1 MTEYTDTAASKE
13 RLAADLRQL
22 IADAESLVAET
33 AHNSEGKISALRER
47 MTENLKAARYKLAD
61 MEDAIKVKT
70 REVARATDDY
80 VHEHPWKAIGTAAGV
95 GLIVGLLIGRR

>member
-1 MTEYTDTAASKE
+1 MTDYTDTASSKE

-33 AHNSEGKISALRER
+33 AHNSESKIIALRER
-47 MTENLKAARYKLAD
+47 VTENLKAARHKLAD
-61 MEDAIKVKT
+61 VEDVIKTKT

-80 VHEHPWKAIGTAAGV
+80 VHDNPWKAIGAAAGI
-95 GLIVGLLIGRR
+95 GLIVGLLMSRR

>member
-33 AHNSEGKISALRER
+33 AHNSEGKIIALRER
-47 MTENLKAARYKLAD
+47 VTENLKAAVPPTTMCTSTPGRPS
-61 MEDAIKVKT
+61 VPQ
-70 REVARATDDY
+70 RA
-80 VHEHPWKAIGTAAGV
+80 WA
-95 GLIVGLLIGRR
+95 